1 MNVGSASSLVTKVDT
16 VPEDQ
21 RVAAAHRIAH
31 RRQRAFKIYAGVLAA
46 VNALIVAFWVVLAI
60 IGRLDLV
67 HISVWPGQPPLPDWF
82 FWPVIPIAICS
93 YLVFMSARRA
103 YPRDGYSDE
112 VLMQEIARHP
122 ATRVALG
129 EHEAASAPGNTPR
142 PAPRDLNRAQVP
154 RAAGVEST
162 LAVRRRGFAVH
173 VVVRRDQRCSGSGLG
188 TGRRRILLAGVPNER
203 VGRRS
208 PRQRLPGLP
217 STPLGI
223 VARRGVGSRR

>member
-82 FWPVIPIAICS
+82 FWPVIPIAICG
-93 YLVFMSARRA
+93 YLVLMSARRA
-103 YPRDGYSDE
+103 YPRGGYPDD
-112 VLMQEIARHP
+112 VLMQEIAPHP
-122 ATRVALG
+122 ASTSVAG
-129 EHEAASAPGNTPR
+129 DHAAASTASRNTRR
-142 PAPRDLNRAQVP
+142 PAPQEVTRAQSP
-154 RAAGVEST
+154 RPVAVQST

-173 VVVRRDQRCSGSGLG
+173 VVVYVVINAVLVAAWALG
-188 TGRRRILLAGVPNER
+188 GGGFFWPVFLMSVW
-203 VGRRS
+203 
-208 PRQRLPGLP
+208 
-217 STPLGI
+217 
-223 VARRGVGSRR
+223 GVGVLVNAYQAYRPHP

>member
-31 RRQRAFKIYAGVLAA
+31 RRQQAFKIYAGVLAA

-162 LAVRRRGFAVH
+162 LAVRRRGFAVR
-173 VVVRRDQRCSGSGLG
+173 VVVYVVINAVLVAAWALG
-188 TGRRRILLAGVPNER
+188 GGGFFWPVFLMSVW
-203 VGRRS
+203 
-208 PRQRLPGLP
+208 
-217 STPLGI
+217 
-223 VARRGVGSRR
+223 GVGVLVNAYQAYRPHP